1 FDLGDSTNTSWVYEE
16 FGEDDGL
23 RTGAW
28 VSQVVDGSV
37 EFYGGNRG
45 ASADPWT
52 ELGIHDLD
60 VGSSCKGR
68 FYLFNP
74 VGLTN
79 ANFTNGENWIESTVG
94 PNEKYE
100 IQSSENGS
108 VWTTEYSIA
117 EPVSDETWTAWSRNE
132 ALTSGIRYVGLY
144 LTTGHPGEGY
154 LEAADCTV
162 TLDSSNTPTHEIGNE
177 QGNYTLD
184 CVIENTATGDSIALS
199 LVMGLDET
207 LEVDTDGKT
216 VTLLADG
223 SGQLQALTLVGGARR
238 DWLRLVD
245 GENEL
250 SFEDTGTEE
259 LEIVLVWDRRLF
271 E

>member
-1 FDLGDSTNTSWVYEE
+1 
-16 FGEDDGL
+16 
-23 RTGAW
+23 
-28 VSQVVDGSV
+28 
-37 EFYGGNRG
+37 
-45 ASADPWT
+45 
-52 ELGIHDLD
+52 
-60 VGSSCKGR
+60 
-68 FYLFNP
+68 
-74 VGLTN
+74 
-79 ANFTNGENWIESTVG
+79 
-94 PNEKYE
+94 
-100 IQSSENGS
+100 
-108 VWTTEYSIA
+108 
-117 EPVSDETWTAWSRNE
+117 
-132 ALTSGIRYVGLY
+132 
-144 LTTGHPGEGY
+144 
-154 LEAADCTV
+154 
-162 TLDSSNTPTHEIGNE
+162 
-177 QGNYTLD
+177 
-184 CVIENTATGDSIALS
+184 VIENTATGDSIALS